1 MKLVLFTGNH
11 PRHLF
16 VNKEVVKYFDEALL
30 IVMDREEVLP
40 VPPSDISST
49 DKELLETFC
58 K

>member
-40 VPPSDISST
+40 V
-49 DKELLETFC
+49 LLLI
-58 K
+58 